1 MLIKCVALTK
11 VRGRGRQIFQP
22 GEPLVLPPGAFEV
35 NALAGRVRKW
45 DEGDEAQEQVR
56 LKASAEELR
65 KRKIAEARAVLAQA
79 GLTEADLQDAFDP
92 EEPEAEEGHA
102 VEEPEADAVEE
113 PEADDVEAESFFVP
127 SKPLNHHKNEEL
139 EDILDT
145 WGVEHD
151 GMDRGEMLDAVKDL
165 MAP

>member
-22 GEPLVLPPGAFEV
+22 GEALVLPPGAFEV
-35 NALAGRVRKW
+35 NELAGRVRKW

-56 LKASAEELR
+56 LKASAEDLR
-65 KRKIAEARAVLAQA
+65 KRKIAEARAVLAEA

-92 EEPEAEEGHA
+92 EEPEAEA
-102 VEEPEADAVEE
+102 EADEE
-113 PEADDVEAESFFVP
+113 ADEEAADDVEAESFFVP

-151 GMDRGEMLDAVKDL
+151 GMDRGEMLDAVKEL